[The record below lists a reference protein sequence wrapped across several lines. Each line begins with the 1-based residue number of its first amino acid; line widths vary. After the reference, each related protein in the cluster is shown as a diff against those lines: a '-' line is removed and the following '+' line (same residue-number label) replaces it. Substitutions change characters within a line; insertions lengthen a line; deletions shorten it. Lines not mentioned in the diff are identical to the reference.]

1 VIYDNQYGWQAARG
15 VGEVN
20 SEGQTSLK
28 SFLVELVIYA
38 TLVIA
43 YFFLVLH
50 FLGDWLKWL
59 HDNHTKSYAAVALVL
74 IVLQGMALEAF
85 TTALL
90 RFIRSKLE

>member
-1 VIYDNQYGWQAARG
+1 
-15 VGEVN
+15 VN
-20 SEGQTSLK
+20 EEGQTSLR
-28 SFLVELVIYA
+28 SFLVELVIYTA
-38 TLVIA
+38 LVVA

-74 IVLQGMALEAF
+74 IIVQGVVLEAI

-90 RFIRSKLE
+90 RFIKSKLE